1 LNVSLPDL
9 YVYHTYIT
17 ESAPGEHEFAV
28 IDLHRMSRNV
38 TNKNQKLRNLGRL
51 HHSMLDEYFDDE
63 LKQLLVKS
71 YAADSWEGEVTALVA
86 RIEKFSA
93 TVSAKRKK
101 KAY

>member
-1 LNVSLPDL
+1 MNVSLPDL
-9 YVYHTYIT
+9 YVYHIYIT
-17 ESAPGEHEFAV
+17 ERAVGEYDFAV

-38 TNKNQKLRNLGRL
+38 TGRNQKLKNLGRL

-71 YAADSWEGEVTALVA
+71 YAANDWDGDVSALVT
-86 RIEKFSA
+86 RVEKHSD
-93 TVSAKRKK
+93 VISAKRKK